1 MFVSPQHLK
10 YEHVSSSSSAH
21 QVRHACQHSGPQVR
35 HVCPL
40 LKTCLST
47 LNSPGK
53 LCLSNHRSSSKTS
66 CWSAISSSGRTSYIF
81 IRLSF
86 WNKTS
91 WWSTSLSKT
100 YYILIRLSSSGKTSC
115 RSTLS
120 WRKTCL
126 CLPLLATSF
135 SSGHKTP
142 WYLHPPARHLHVSS
156 NVPIEPTGT
165 CRMSQETGSDVVS
178 DKRGQ
183 AAFVVFAG
191 TWSICCA
198 CRYLIQFT
206 KNKEEYEWRGY
217 MYAALLL
224 VTAMLQSVFLHQYFH
239 SCLVLGMRL
248 RSVIISAVYRKVHCC
263 CCWTLSAVEV
273 IDTHTVLKRTLV
285 LMRSDSFEVQFL
297 LHSFRINYIKDG
309 VIQTCKLYSSRWMY
323 F

>member
-1 MFVSPQHLK
+1 MQNESRDRFWCCIRQKRPGCICCVCRYLIHLLCLQVPDPVHWAVFGAL
-10 YEHVSSSSSAH
+10 EGTWSSSPSSVWCAGRYLI
-21 QVRHACQHSGPQVR
+21 QF
-35 HVCPL
+35 
-40 LKTCLST
+40 TE
-47 LNSPGK
+47 
-53 LCLSNHRSSSKTS
+53 LCL
-66 CWSAISSSGRTSYIF
+66 
-81 IRLSF
+81 
-86 WNKTS
+86 
-91 WWSTSLSKT
+91 
-100 YYILIRLSSSGKTSC
+100 
-115 RSTLS
+115 
-120 WRKTCL
+120 L
-126 CLPLLATSF
+126 CLQVPDPLHLCLLHLQVPDPFVALAGTWS
-135 SSGHKTP
+135 
-142 WYLHPPARHLHVSS
+142 
-156 NVPIEPTGT
+156 ICCT
-165 CRMSQETGSDVVS
+165 CRYLIHLLHLQVPDLFVALAVTWSICCTCRYLIHLLHLQVPDPVH
-178 DKRGQ
+178 Q
-183 AAFVVFAG
+183 AVFVALAG